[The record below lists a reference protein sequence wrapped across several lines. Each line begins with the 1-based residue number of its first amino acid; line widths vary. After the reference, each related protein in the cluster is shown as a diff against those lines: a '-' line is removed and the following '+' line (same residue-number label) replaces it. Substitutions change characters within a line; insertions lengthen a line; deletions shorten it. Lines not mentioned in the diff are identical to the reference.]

1 MPVLG
6 EGGVVENLS
15 LKSKPAE
22 SAIRQMPTRLFHQ
35 ASFTGD
41 SAQIAYQQKA
51 QENFRVNRGTANG
64 TVCISQP
71 FPDESEIDKAIEA
84 FPGDDHL
91 GSDLPTESNKT
102 VSRYVAAGLSLAAF
116 LLAVH
121 VVQQCLVNPEKSA
134 PTFSTESVVFKSA
147 TIGCVA
153 QGPIVE
159 RPEEGR

>member
-91 GSDLPTESNKT
+91 GSDLPTESNKN
-102 VSRYVAAGLSLAAF
+102 S
-116 LLAVH
+116 
-121 VVQQCLVNPEKSA
+121 
-134 PTFSTESVVFKSA
+134 ESVRGCWPI
-147 TIGCVA
+147 IGGVPPCRPRSTAVPR
-153 QGPIVE
+153 QSRKIGPDFFNRISSF
-159 RPEEGR
+159 